1 MTRFDELELKPELMT
16 ALERMK
22 YETLT
27 PVQEAT
33 FEPVMAGRDLLAK
46 AETGSGKTSACAV
59 PVVQKVDVEQN
70 TIQALILVPTR
81 ELALQYVDE
90 IDKVSTDL
98 PVNPFAIFGGSD
110 MSIQK
115 SKLAHGVHI
124 LVATPGRLIDLLY
137 NSDLS
142 LKDVNTVVLDE
153 ADEMLKMGFIED
165 VDFIMSCM
173 IQEHQTLFFSATM
186 PKEVVH
192 LTERYLKNPVT
203 VDLNK
208 EKAAPSSLVHT
219 FKFLKNT
226 HEHFHEL
233 INYLNEQNVVQAII
247 FSNSRHGG
255 DKLFKHLAKELNS
268 VEFIHGGMEQ
278 IRRTSIFNRFKR
290 KEIKFMVATDVA
302 GRGLDFTHVS
312 HVVNFEFPR
321 NIESYT
327 HRTGRTG
334 RMGRKGL
341 AMTFVTVRDFGGF
354 KRLLRLNKINPE
366 WIGQEPEIKRPA
378 KRKGKAK
385 PYHKKKSD
393 GNVKTAGPKPAENA
407 GKPGVKKKRRRRK
420 PKTSTDDQSSQN

>member
-1 MTRFDELELKPELMT
+1 MTRFEDLDLKPELMT
-16 ALERMK
+16 ALVKMK
-22 YETLT
+22 FETLT

-33 FEPVMAGRDLLAK
+33 FAPVMAGRDLLAK

-59 PVVQKVDVEQN
+59 PVVQKVDVNYN

-98 PVNPFAIFGGSD
+98 PVSPFAIFGGSD
-110 MSIQK
+110 MGIQK

-137 NSDLS
+137 NSELS

-186 PKEVVH
+186 PKEVLH
-192 LTERYLKNPVT
+192 LTERYLKDPVT

-208 EKAAPSSLVHT
+208 EKKAPSSLVHT
-219 FKFLKNT
+219 FKFLKNS
-226 HEHFHEL
+226 HEHIHEL
-233 INYLNEQNVVQAII
+233 IRYLKEQKIVQAII

-255 DKLFKHLAKELNS
+255 EKLFKHLNKELNS
-268 VEFIHGGMEQ
+268 VDFIHGGMEQ
-278 IRRTSIFNRFKR
+278 SRRTSIFNRFKR
-290 KEIKFMVATDVA
+290 KEIRFMVATDVA

-334 RMGRKGL
+334 RMGRKGI
-341 AMTFVTVRDFGGF
+341 AMTFVTARDFGGF
-354 KRLLRLNKINPE
+354 KRLLRLNKIMPQWVGE
-366 WIGQEPEIKRPA
+366 EPEVKRPA
-378 KRKGKAK
+378 KRNKRAHL
-385 PYHKKKSD
+385 PHKKKPED
-393 GNVKTAGPKPAENA
+393 KPAGSAVETA
-407 GKPGVKKKRRRRK
+407 SKTPEGQKRRRHRK
-420 PKTSTDDQSSQN
+420 PKDAAVKNKE